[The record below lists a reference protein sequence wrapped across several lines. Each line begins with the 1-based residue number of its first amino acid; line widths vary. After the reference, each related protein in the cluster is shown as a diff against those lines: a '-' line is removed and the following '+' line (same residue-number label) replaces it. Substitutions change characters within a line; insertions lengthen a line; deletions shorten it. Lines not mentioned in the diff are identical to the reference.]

1 MNASPRSAAHAPRAT
16 ARPTRAAGA
25 VLLAATLL
33 TGVVVAPATA
43 LPATGSTAVAGPVS
57 STGATSSGT
66 GPAATAADPAS
77 DPAPA
82 KTTWAVEP
90 ATAEG
95 PDGRVSSRLTVDP
108 GGRVTDHVT
117 VTNFSDHPATFD
129 VYASDG
135 VVTAD
140 GQFDLLPAGTAPVDG
155 GAWITVGEGDAAGQT
170 QRVEV
175 GAASSVTVPFTVA
188 VPADATP
195 GDHPAGVVAALAR
208 PEGDGSAVTF
218 DTRVGARVH
227 LRVAGELVPVLALTD
242 VRATYEPSWNPFAPG
257 AVRVDYTVANEG
269 NVRLGA
275 DTQVTSAGLFGW
287 NARDVVAPAQREV
300 LPGQEAS
307 GTVVLDGVWPLGKVS
322 GDLTTTPLVVG
333 DDVVEVALA
342 PATGS
347 YAAWTLPWV
356 QLGTVLV
363 LVGAVLAVLRAR
375 RRREARTQARIDAAV
390 AARTAAAGAADPTHA
405 TASS

>member
-1 MNASPRSAAHAPRAT
+1 M
-16 ARPTRAAGA
+16 
-25 VLLAATLL
+25 LAATLL
-33 TGVVVAPATA
+33 TGVLVTPAASLPATALAATA
-43 LPATGSTAVAGPVS
+43 LPATGSTAAAGPVS
-57 STGATSSGT
+57 STGASSSGT
-66 GPAATAADPAS
+66 GRAATAPDPAAATADPAT
-77 DPAPA
+77 

-90 ATAEG
+90 ATADG
-95 PDGRVSSRLTVDP
+95 PDGRVSFRLTVDP
-108 GGRVTDHVT
+108 GGLASDHVT

-140 GQFDLLPAGTAPVDG
+140 GQFDLLPAGTTPADG
-155 GAWITVGEGDAAGQT
+155 GAWITLGEGDAAGPT

-175 GAASSVTVPFTVA
+175 AAESSVTVPFTVS

-208 PEGDGSAVTF
+208 PEGDASAVTF

-227 LRVAGELVPVLALTD
+227 LRVAGELAPALALTD

-275 DTQVTSAGLFGW
+275 DTQVAGSGLFGW

-307 GTVVLDGVWPLGKVS
+307 GSVVLDGVWPLGKVS

-333 DDVVEVALA
+333 DDVIEVALA
-342 PATGS
+342 PATGT
-347 YAAWTLPWV
+347 YTAWTLPWV
-356 QLGTVLV
+356 QLGSLLV

-390 AARTAAAGAADPTHA
+390 AARTDTAGAADPTHA

>member
-1 MNASPRSAAHAPRAT
+1 MNASPRSAPRAT

-25 VLLAATLL
+25 VVLAATLL
-33 TGVVVAPATA
+33 TGVLVAPATA
-43 LPATGSTAVAGPVS
+43 LLATGSTAAAGPVS
-57 STGATSSGT
+57 STGATPSGT
-66 GPAATAADPAS
+66 GQAGVTATTGATGDPAT
-77 DPAPA
+77 

-90 ATAEG
+90 ATAHG
-95 PDGRVSSRLTVDP
+95 PDGRVSFRLTVDP
-108 GGRVTDHVT
+108 GGRASDHVT
-117 VTNFSDHPATFD
+117 VTNFSPHPATFD

-155 GAWITVGEGDAAGQT
+155 GAWITLGEGDTAGAT
-170 QRVEV
+170 QRVEI
-175 GAASSVTVPFTVA
+175 AAESSVTVPVTVA
-188 VPADATP
+188 VPAEATP

-227 LRVAGELVPVLALTD
+227 LRVAGDLAPALALTD

-275 DTQVTSAGLFGW
+275 DTQVVGSGLFGW
-287 NARDVVAPAQREV
+287 DARDVVAPAQREV

-307 GTVVLDGVWPLGKVS
+307 GSVVLDGVWPLGKVA

-342 PATGS
+342 PATGT

-356 QLGTVLV
+356 QLGTLLV
-363 LVGAVLAVLRAR
+363 LVGAVLAALRAR

-390 AARTAAAGAADPTHA
+390 AARTAAADPTHA